1 MGERGRTWHWPLRG
15 RVPLV
20 PFERGRGTPHGKC
33 YIIQDKV
40 INTDSAF
47 CIFLMVRVVRL
58 ARTVRV
64 IVEARVDW
72 TVTVWSRKIARMIW
86 HRV

>member
-1 MGERGRTWHWPLRG
+1 MVDNHKIPVYWPSNMNN
-15 RVPLV
+15 
-20 PFERGRGTPHGKC
+20 EYESEWK
-33 YIIQDKV
+33 YDSKQDKV

-72 TVTVWSRKIARMIW
+72 TVTVWSRKIARMIR